1 MINFTFFANP
11 TLTLACV
18 PDNQPPAFS
27 LDDAAQ
33 LSGVHPELLRYYSR
47 SGLVETLSGPTG
59 ADLFFTEAALE
70 EVRRIE
76 HYRRHLGV
84 GRRALPLI
92 CELRREGE
100 RQHIELTFLRY
111 P

>member
-1 MINFTFFANP
+1 MINFTFFSNP

-18 PDNQPPAFS
+18 ADDRPAAFA
-27 LDDAAQ
+27 LEDAAH

-47 SGLVETLSGPTG
+47 AGLIETIPGENDS
-59 ADLFFTEAALE
+59 DLFFTETALE